1 VRWWAEARPTG
12 LKRFC
17 FSAYA
22 GKIKVFWF
30 FSSEKNTLAFGAAT
44 KQKGDRMNLQPPSD
58 ADIQRLFDSPG
69 EVPAGTF
76 ELALVLGGTVSAGAY
91 TAGVLDF
98 LVEALDSWTQ
108 KRDNGQAV
116 PNHIVTVRFVAGT
129 SGGGVNSAIFTR
141 AMNFGFPPVSQATP
155 DGIAAQNPFY
165 NVWVNYLNLSDMLTT
180 TDLDQPGA
188 TITSILNSAAVDSAA
203 GVAVAF
209 NGDPLPKPRSW
220 VAAPLR
226 LFLTLTN
233 LNGMPYQIEFGSM
246 TLADGSE
253 VDLRQSYVAHADY
266 ARFAA
271 VYAGQTLAPVDAR
284 PDEFVLGFG
293 TAGLPNLLGWSDF
306 GTYAMG
312 TAAFPIGFKPRTLT
326 RPLAHYQY
334 RLNDEPPPVPAAS
347 PGAPPHYWPLIPDWE
362 ALEAWSGGGI
372 PDPYTF
378 TAVDGGVCNNEP
390 IELARSALSG
400 ITGSNP
406 RNGLQ
411 ANRAVL
417 LIDPF
422 AGSASMA
429 APLPPDVLSSANALL
444 STILQQIR
452 YDTRDVMLAANPD
465 VFSRFM
471 ITAQRDKAGGGTAVG
486 DPALATAGLG
496 AFIGFA
502 SQAFRR
508 HDYLLGRKNCQDYL
522 RRFLVLPAANPLFNG
537 WRAAENFDPTV
548 YQVKDSAGAV
558 FLPIIPLTGDAMVPE
573 LPDTWPAGKFDPETL
588 RPAIEARFTR
598 LLSDEFAKGPLSDVL
613 TWLAGKLAE
622 GSVADFAIGQ
632 MQQAL
637 VAWNLNA
644 PVSA

>member
-1 VRWWAEARPTG
+1 MALEA
-12 LKRFC
+12 
-17 FSAYA
+17 
-22 GKIKVFWF
+22 
-30 FSSEKNTLAFGAAT
+30 
-44 KQKGDRMNLQPPSD
+44 PSD
-58 ADIQRLFDSPG
+58 ADIQRLFDTPG
-69 EVPAGTF
+69 DVPAGHF
-76 ELALVLGGTVSAGAY
+76 ELALVLAGTVSAGAY

-108 KRDNGQAV
+108 LRDNGQAV

-141 AMNFGFPPVSQATP
+141 AMNFGFPAVTQTTP
-155 DGIAAQNPFY
+155 DGIASQNPFY
-165 NVWVNYLNLSDMLTT
+165 NVWVNHLNLDEMLTT

-188 TITSILNSAAVDSAA
+188 TITSILNSTAVDSAA
-203 GVAVAF
+203 GVAVAYT
-209 NGDPLPKPRSW
+209 GDPLPKPRSW

-246 TLADGSE
+246 TLSDGSV

-271 VYAGQTLAPVDAR
+271 VYAGQTLAPADVR
-284 PDEFVLGFG
+284 PDEFVLGFD
-293 TAGLPNLLGWSDF
+293 AVPPPNVLGWSDF
-306 GTYAMG
+306 GNFAMG

-334 RLNDEPPPVPAAS
+334 RLNDEPPPVPPTP
-347 PGAPPHYWPLIPDWE
+347 PGATPHYWPLIPDWA

-378 TAVDGGVCNNEP
+378 TVVDGGVCNNEP

-406 RNGLQ
+406 RDGKL

-429 APLPPDVLSSANALL
+429 APLPPDVLSSATALL
-444 STILQQIR
+444 STVLQQIR
-452 YDTRDVMLAANPD
+452 YDTRDVMLAANPA

-471 ITAQRDKAGGGTAVG
+471 ITAQRGAAVG

-522 RRFLVLPAANPLFNG
+522 RHYLVLPADNPLFGG
-537 WRAAENFDPTV
+537 WRAATSFDPTA
-548 YQVKDSAGAV
+548 YQVKDSTGAV
-558 FLPIIPLTGDAMVPE
+558 FLPIIPLVGNLKEAETLDP
-573 LPDTWPAGKFDPETL
+573 WPAGKFDPESL

-598 LLSDEFAKGPLSDVL
+598 LLSDEFAKGALSDVL

-622 GSVADFAIGQ
+622 GSVADFAISQ

-644 PVSA
+644 AGVATS